1 MKGSAPSKT
10 LWGVAPY
17 LLEDFLNPSFS
28 GIYNMARIE
37 PEQLPITVEGEGRPQ
52 TEFEKLRY
60 RRPIRAE
67 AVGDRAI
74 ERHPNPRVP
83 ILDRPVTLIDRLR
96 YPTAQ
101 AFAPEDLEGV
111 RQRYDYLKETR
122 SRIQH
127 PNVDVIYSSDKFWDT
142 FQDVMASPDS
152 ERESYEEI
160 KKILRIVQ
168 TRGNL
173 FRFNIYG
180 NVIAHLPALDR
191 CPLDLIPVVLA
202 FVRKYKLHTIPLR
215 ESYGAYPSGSENKT
229 PLFNYKDKQRQEEMN
244 RLQDEEDDQST
255 NSGISVE
262 PLSISLPT
270 REGEFKSEDD
280 ESPRSGSGLTR
291 YPLLYSLYRTVGSR
305 SRPHIRSNRGSGLN
319 RSNVYVL

>member
-1 MKGSAPSKT
+1 
-10 LWGVAPY
+10 
-17 LLEDFLNPSFS
+17 
-28 GIYNMARIE
+28 MARIE

-67 AVGDRAI
+67 AVGERAI
-74 ERHPNPRVP
+74 ERHPNSRVP

-96 YPTAQ
+96 YPIAH

-122 SRIQH
+122 SRIQN
-127 PNVDVIYSSDKFWDT
+127 PNIDIIYSSDKFWDT

-160 KKILRIVQ
+160 RKILHIVQ
-168 TRGNL
+168 MRGSL
-173 FRFNIYG
+173 FSFNR
-180 NVIAHLPALDR
+180 NRVVAHLHALDK
-191 CPLDLIPVVLA
+191 CPLDLIPVVLD
-202 FVRKYKLHTIPLR
+202 FVRKYKLHTTPLR
-215 ESYGAYPSGSENKT
+215 KSYGDYPSGSENKT
-229 PLFNYKDKQRQEEMN
+229 ALFNYKDKQRQEQMN
-244 RLQDEEDDQST
+244 RLQDEEDDEEDEEDDQST

-270 REGEFKSEDD
+270 REGEFKSEDDEPSEGEFKSEDD

-319 RSNVYVL
+319 RSNVYVM